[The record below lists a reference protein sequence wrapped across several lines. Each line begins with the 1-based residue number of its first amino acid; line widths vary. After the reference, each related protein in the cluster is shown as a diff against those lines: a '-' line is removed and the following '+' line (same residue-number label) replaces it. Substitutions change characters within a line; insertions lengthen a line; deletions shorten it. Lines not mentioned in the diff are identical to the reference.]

1 MNLPLFTWHCI
12 VALLALILIVR
23 LVSVSRNGWMMKHR
37 FFEIGDDREEFFVPG
52 DRTIEE
58 DEDEDV
64 DCE

>member
-1 MNLPLFTWHCI
+1 MDLSLFTWYCI
-12 VALLALILIVR
+12 VALLALIFIVR
-23 LVSVSRNGWMMKHR
+23 LVPVSRSGWKMMHR